1 MISDST
7 MQRRS
12 KNTAEP
18 TERFCSWCETKYWP
32 AAGTKLGPLCPDC
45 RAELMEQPK
54 KFLVDM
60 LGYVTGVNAIAM
72 ASLHESPEILDQLL
86 PWNAPKRE
94 RFSRRRLTL
103 KELARKRQ
111 RVQ

>member
-18 TERFCSWCETKYWP
+18 TERFCSWCETKYLP
-32 AAGTKLGPLCPDC
+32 APGTEAGPLCPDC

-54 KFLVDM
+54 EFLVDM
-60 LGYVTGVNAIAM
+60 LGHVTGVNAIVM
-72 ASLHESPEILDQLL
+72 ASLRESPEILDQLL

-94 RFSRRRLTL
+94 GFSRRRLTM
-103 KELARKRQ
+103 KELAHKRQ